1 MVKPRNRTRPAL
13 LSIVVP
19 AFNEEAVLAE
29 FYAHVSAAMDALDQ
43 RYEIVFVNDGSAD
56 RTLSLMEGFRA
67 ADPDISIIDLSRN
80 FGKEIATTAGIDHAA
95 GDAVVIIDADLQDP
109 PGLIK
114 DLIAGWREGYDV
126 VYAQRLSRRG
136 ESWLKRKTARIFYRL
151 MHNVGPVTLPKNAGD
166 FRLMSRSAVDAL
178 KTLREQHRFMK
189 GLFSWIGFSQK
200 AVCYHRDP
208 RFAGETKW
216 NYWKLWNLSIE
227 GFTSFTVMP
236 LKISTYLGTTVA
248 GGAFLYA
255 LFFLSKTIFYG
266 ESIQGFPTLI
276 IVILGLGGVQLVV
289 LGVMGEYLGRIF
301 NETKLRPLYLTQS
314 VTLSEAAQ
322 KNAHRDDGKA
332 GSLGTA
338 PEREPAAVY

>member
-1 MVKPRNRTRPAL
+1 MGK
-13 LSIVVP
+13 
-19 AFNEEAVLAE
+19 EE
-29 FYAHVSAAMDALDQ
+29 
-43 RYEIVFVNDGSAD
+43 
-56 RTLSLMEGFRA
+56 
-67 ADPDISIIDLSRN
+67 LSR
-80 FGKEIATTAGIDHAA
+80 
-95 GDAVVIIDADLQDP
+95 
-109 PGLIK
+109 
-114 DLIAGWREGYDV
+114 
-126 VYAQRLSRRG
+126 SG
-136 ESWLKRKTARIFYRL
+136 ESWLKRRTARIFYRL

-166 FRLMSRSAVDAL
+166 FRLMSRLAVDAL
-178 KTLREQHRFMK
+178 KGLREQHRFMK

-216 NYWKLWNLSIE
+216 NYWQLWNLSIE

-255 LFFLSKTIFYG
+255 LFFIAKTIFFG

-276 IVILGLGGVQLVV
+276 IAILGLGGVQLVV

-314 VTLSEAAQ
+314 VTLSAAAREI
-322 KNAHRDDGKA
+322 AHWDHGMA
-332 GSLGTA
+332 GYSRTA
-338 PEREPAAVY
+338 PEREPAAAQ